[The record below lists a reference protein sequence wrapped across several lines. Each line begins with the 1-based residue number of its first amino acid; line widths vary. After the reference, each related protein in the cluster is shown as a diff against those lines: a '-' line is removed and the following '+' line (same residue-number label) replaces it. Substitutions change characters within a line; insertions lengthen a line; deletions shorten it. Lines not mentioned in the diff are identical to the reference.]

1 MIGPNLGMAVAFPI
15 SLFERPIYAVFVMSH
30 TLIALIGAAYLW
42 IAVEQYNKD
51 SIGVALM
58 FLGYA
63 VAQGGVWM
71 QAK

>member
-1 MIGPNLGMAVAFPI
+1 
-15 SLFERPIYAVFVMSH
+15 MSH

-42 IAVEQYNKD
+42 IAVEQYSKD
-51 SIGVALM
+51 STGVAIM

-63 VAQGGVWM
+63 IGQWGVWL